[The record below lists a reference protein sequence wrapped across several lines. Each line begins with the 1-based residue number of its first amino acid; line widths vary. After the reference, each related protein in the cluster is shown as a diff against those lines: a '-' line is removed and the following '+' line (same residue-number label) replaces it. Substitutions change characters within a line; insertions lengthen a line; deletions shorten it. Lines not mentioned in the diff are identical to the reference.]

1 MSVPR
6 VSMSKLLL
14 YILTAIKVGIN
25 LGDPVFRGIYH
36 GKRAHDDDL
45 QEVLQRA
52 LEVGCQKM
60 MVTGSDLKE
69 SIHAAELAEKYRTSD
84 ILYPWPL
91 TERHNS
97 GHMLRNGRSSPLLI
111 RTV

>member
-1 MSVPR
+1 M
-6 VSMSKLLL
+6 
-14 YILTAIKVGIN
+14 
-25 LGDPVFRGIYH
+25 FRGIYH

-45 QEVLQRA
+45 QEVVQRA

-69 SIHAAELAEKYRTSD
+69 SVHAIELAEKYRRSD
-84 ILYPWPL
+84 FPYPWVL

-97 GHMLRNGRSSPLLI
+97 GHMLRNSRNAPLLI